1 MIKISRNT
9 NETKS
14 DLTLN
19 INGTGKVQIETG
31 IGFFNHMIELLAF
44 WAEWDLKLICKG
56 DLHVDTHHTV
66 EDVGLILGKAFNQE
80 WIKNKSIDRISYSFC
95 PLDEALS
102 RVVVDLCNR
111 PFCSFK
117 ANFNVEKVGSFE
129 TEMTEHFFRSFAQ
142 EARITIHVE
151 SICGNNSHHIIETMF
166 KALGVAIKNSLKIRN
181 DKTISS
187 TKGKL

>member
-1 MIKISRNT
+1 MLVTELFERNSL
-9 NETKS
+9 NSSETKS

-56 DLHVDTHHTV
+56 ELHVDTHHTV

-151 SICGNNSHHIIETMF
+151 SICGINSHHIFENMF
-166 KALGVAIKNSLKIRN
+166 KAFGVAIINSLKI
-181 DKTISS
+181 K
-187 TKGKL
+187 

>member
-1 MIKISRNT
+1 MIKISRDT
-9 NETKS
+9 NETNS

-19 INGTGKVQIETG
+19 INGSGKIKVETG
-31 IGFFNHMIELLAF
+31 IGFFDHMIELLAF
-44 WAEWDLKLICKG
+44 WAQWDLKLICKG

-66 EDVGLILGKAFNQE
+66 EDVGLILGKAFNKE

-117 ANFNVEKVGSFE
+117 ANFNVEKVGNFE

-142 EARITIHVE
+142 ESRITIHIE
-151 SICGNNSHHIIETMF
+151 SICGNNAHHIIETMF
-166 KALGVAIKNSLKIRN
+166 KALGVAIKNSLKVRN

-187 TKGKL
+187 TKGTL